1 MQISQEVQN
10 EIDENLRLQTELL
23 EVINNAKAN
32 KHIAELDDSCKDIIR
47 LKIETSEYTCEDLI
61 YYVTTSL
68 SKKIIT
74 KKESDIIKE
83 AIISTN
89 DDAFY
94 SDSEEL
100 QSLIIC
106 VYNEIEHLNTEEIN
120 SYLKSVET
128 ELDNDKY
135 KLYIYE
141 RAFFNRD
148 IVLK

>member
-10 EIDENLRLQTELL
+10 EIDENLRLQIELL
-23 EVINNAKAN
+23 EVINNAK
-32 KHIAELDDSCKDIIR
+32 KHRNIVELDDSCLDIIR
-47 LKIETSEYTCEDLI
+47 LKLETSEYTCEDLI
-61 YYVTTSL
+61 FYVAKIL
-68 SKKIIT
+68 SNKVIT
-74 KKESDIIKE
+74 DNEANIVKE
-83 AIISTN
+83 AIISAN
-89 DDAFY
+89 DNALY

-100 QSLIIC
+100 QSLIMG

-148 IVLK
+148 ILLK

>member
-10 EIDENLRLQTELL
+10 EIDENLRLQIELL
-23 EVINNAKAN
+23 EVINNAK
-32 KHIAELDDSCKDIIR
+32 KHRNIVELDDSCKDIIR

-61 YYVTTSL
+61 FYVTTSL

-74 KKESDIIKE
+74 KNEADIVKE
-83 AIISTN
+83 AIISAN
-89 DDAFY
+89 DDALY

-100 QSLIIC
+100 QSLIRG

-148 IVLK
+148 ILLK

>member
-61 YYVTTSL
+61 FYVTTSL

-74 KKESDIIKE
+74 KKEADIIKE
-83 AIISTN
+83 VIISTN

-100 QSLIIC
+100 QSLIMG